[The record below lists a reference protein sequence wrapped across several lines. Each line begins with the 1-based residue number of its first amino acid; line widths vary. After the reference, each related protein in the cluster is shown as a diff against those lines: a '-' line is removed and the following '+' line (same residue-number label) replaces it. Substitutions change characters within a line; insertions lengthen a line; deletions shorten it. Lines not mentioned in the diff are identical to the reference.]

1 MTSTNCLRAT
11 FPEKDPSSDPTADA
25 IDDDDDD
32 DDDDEK
38 VVSDL
43 IPAPNSDDAARSF
56 ALRCFPN
63 LEFGRAAVLPE
74 APDDEKD
81 AAADD
86 DEDEDEDDDDEE
98 EEEENVSASM
108 LFMSR

>member
-1 MTSTNCLRAT
+1 MTSPNCLRAT

-32 DDDDEK
+32 DEQD
-38 VVSDL
+38 VSDL
-43 IPAPNSDDAARSF
+43 IQAPNSDDAARSF

-74 APDDEKD
+74 APDDEND
-81 AAADD
+81 AAAAADD
-86 DEDEDEDDDDEE
+86 DDDEEE